1 MPSWRSAPLTGQVE
15 SAQQDFAVH
24 IADGVYVAHLA
35 GGDGDVTAR
44 EADLLFGSGPVVDDK
59 AVGEPPY
66 EEPLHFTP
74 TGWPRSTSQKSYQL
88 WWWSRVGSALSS
100 PNATEPSEWVRAR
113 VVNRRIQRR
122 FSSEFLSST

>member
-1 MPSWRSAPLTGQVE
+1 MKSPST
-15 SAQQDFAVH
+15 
-24 IADGVYVAHLA
+24 
-35 GGDGDVTAR
+35 
-44 EADLLFGSGPVVDDK
+44 
-59 AVGEPPY
+59 PPWIVR
-66 EEPLHFTP
+66 FTP

-100 PNATEPSEWVRAR
+100 PNTTEPSEWVRAR